1 MGRLKALGSFGERRQ
16 SLGNTLGVTELA
28 QRADIGQTVPSHT
41 EKRDELL
48 AQVLEVCGNVESRQ
62 LCLPNVFPDGVSTLR
77 YVVFSIRPPHA
88 EKILS
93 GKKTVEFRRRFADD
107 VRPGAL
113 ALIYTTSPTRALT
126 GLAQIR
132 HVQRLTVPELW
143 KRYRTA
149 ACVSKGAFEAY
160 FCGRNCGYAIMLA
173 FARPFARPVGLTE
186 LRERFGFEPPQ
197 SFQYASHHLRRLVEH
212 EWSQNP
218 N

>member
-1 MGRLKALGSFGERRQ
+1 MPKA
-16 SLGNTLGVTELA
+16 
-28 QRADIGQTVPSHT
+28 I
-41 EKRDELL
+41 
-48 AQVLEVCGNVESRQ
+48 
-62 LCLPNVFPDGVSTLR
+62 STIR

-88 EKILS
+88 EKILA
-93 GKKTVEFRRRFADD
+93 GKKTVELRRRFAND

-132 HVQRLTVPELW
+132 QVQRLTVPELW
-143 KRYRTA
+143 KHYRSA
-149 ACVSKGAFEAY
+149 ACIPKGTFEAY
-160 FCGRNCGYAIMLA
+160 FSGRNCGYAIMLA
-173 FARPFARPVGLTE
+173 FARPLARPVGLSE
-186 LRERFGFEPPQ
+186 LREQFGFEPAQ